1 MAGKGRA
8 GRDPDV
14 RAVDADQGEGEG
26 EEAGA
31 VSEEYKGDG
40 SALVLVPLWL
50 FFPSLLSE
58 NVIVLGDRKK
68 SYPLAFPCCHVPH
81 HTIMMMRD

>member
-50 FFPSLLSE
+50 FFSLAS
-58 NVIVLGDRKK
+58 
-68 SYPLAFPCCHVPH
+68 
-81 HTIMMMRD
+81 